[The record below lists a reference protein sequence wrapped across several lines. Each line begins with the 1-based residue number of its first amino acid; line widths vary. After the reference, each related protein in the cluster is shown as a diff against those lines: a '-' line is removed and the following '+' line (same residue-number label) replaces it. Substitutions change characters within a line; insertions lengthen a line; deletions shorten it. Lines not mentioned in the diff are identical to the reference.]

1 MKVFFT
7 INTEG
12 VFYFDWQGGVVT
24 EYRHHV
30 QEVLKRHTAITG
42 RRENLNDTLIERIHL
57 KRYNSINST
66 LVWLCIYFL
75 RWQMYT
81 NLKAFFFASYMYDV
95 PIQNYS
101 SRVFPVDL
109 GKRIFFR
116 VLYRKGTKS
125 WQLHLLG
132 ALRQSSETS
141 ELCWKAPRSCDWE
154 AAIGLEIQYLSFC
167 KTGAIRMLIFN
178 FIMSLCNN
186 LTASSGNA
194 KISSRDSFVDVVTS
208 SSSGASRLKHLKT
221 LQW

>member
-1 MKVFFT
+1 MVCDPGYEWWSKQSQRSEKQQTNQSFKGFYHVKFFFT

-24 EYRHHV
+24 ENRHHV

-109 GKRIFFR
+109 GKRIF
-116 VLYRKGTKS
+116 
-125 WQLHLLG
+125 
-132 ALRQSSETS
+132 S
-141 ELCWKAPRSCDWE
+141 ELYTGKVLKVANCTFSGLSGRARKHPNSAGKPREVAIEKLQLDWKYSTW
-154 AAIGLEIQYLSFC
+154 
-167 KTGAIRMLIFN
+167 
-178 FIMSLCNN
+178 
-186 LTASSGNA
+186 ASV
-194 KISSRDSFVDVVTS
+194 KQV
-208 SSSGASRLKHLKT
+208 
-221 LQW
+221 Q

>member
-1 MKVFFT
+1 M
-7 INTEG
+7 I
-12 VFYFDWQGGVVT
+12 
-24 EYRHHV
+24 
-30 QEVLKRHTAITG
+30 
-42 RRENLNDTLIERIHL
+42 
-57 KRYNSINST
+57 
-66 LVWLCIYFL
+66 
-75 RWQMYT
+75 MYLLPSMT
-81 NLKAFFFASYMYDV
+81 DVHELESFFFCQLHV
-95 PIQNYS
+95 RCTYS
-101 SRVFPVDL
+101 KLLFSGLSGRSREKD
-109 GKRIFFR
+109 FFR
-116 VLYRKGTKS
+116 VIYRKGTKS
-125 WQLHLLG
+125 CQLHLLG